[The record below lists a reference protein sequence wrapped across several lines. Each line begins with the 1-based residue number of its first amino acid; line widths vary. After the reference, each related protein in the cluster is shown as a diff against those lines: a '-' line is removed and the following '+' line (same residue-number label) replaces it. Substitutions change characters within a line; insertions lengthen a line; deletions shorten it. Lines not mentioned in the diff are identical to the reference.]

1 MVSRTVPGSPGEEC
15 GLGVRWGRALTAWV
29 PGLESVD
36 RDSFGVDPRRFP
48 PGLGW
53 NNQQQPRS
61 HKPPVAGLI
70 PLPDS
75 GTPCGVPV

>member
-1 MVSRTVPGSPGEEC
+1 MEASVALGS
-15 GLGVRWGRALTAWV
+15 RALNPLTV
-29 PGLESVD
+29 SV
-36 RDSFGVDPRRFP
+36 RTLGGP

-53 NNQQQPRS
+53 NKQQQPRS

>member
-1 MVSRTVPGSPGEEC
+1 MLYRTVLMVPGVER
-15 GLGVRWGRALTAWV
+15 GLGVKWRRALTTGV
-29 PGLESVD
+29 PGLESV
-36 RDSFGVDPRRFP
+36 DSFGVDPRRFP

-53 NNQQQPRS
+53 NKQQQPKS

>member
-1 MVSRTVPGSPGEEC
+1 ME
-15 GLGVRWGRALTAWV
+15 A
-29 PGLESVD
+29 SVD
-36 RDSFGVDPRRFP
+36 HWGPGPVDSFGVDPRRSP